1 MKKHIKRY
9 MIAVVTLLIL
19 VLIGY
24 MYMNNRVSE
33 MVTVS
38 YDNKKFDLKELEL
51 REEPFKVFFEDY
63 SKIPMIP
70 VNTNMLI
77 DFHELEVDK
86 IEVLDYLLDEQGHLR
101 YTEKEIVSLPV
112 EGINDD
118 YFLKLSPHPAM
129 YLSSAM
135 ETHVYRGIEMVIT
148 SANSAQSYLFV
159 FQTETGFEFTESNGV
174 TSEDTEEELSLPYAL
189 AIDSIIGVDPALNHD
204 MTYIAVN
211 FDNMENMTE
220 AIQDSIEIYL
230 SKYQVPIINESY
242 ATLVEKNML
251 IDDDFIKGILI
262 DFDSIVYVSDDE
274 LIIEASKFK
283 SGLGAV
289 GVEIIL
295 KKVDDVWSVISA
307 KITWI
312 S

>member
-1 MKKHIKRY
+1 MKKYIKKY
-9 MIAVVTLLIL
+9 MIAIVTLLIL

-24 MYMNNRVSE
+24 VYTNNRVSE

-38 YDNKKFDLKELEL
+38 YDNKNFDLKELEL

-63 SKIPMIP
+63 SKIPLIP

-77 DFHELEVDK
+77 DFHELNVDK
-86 IEVLDYLLDEQGHLR
+86 IEVLDYLLDEQGHFR

-112 EGINDD
+112 QVINND
-118 YFLKLSPHPAM
+118 YFLTLSPHPAM
-129 YLSSAM
+129 YLSSMM

-148 SANSAQSYLFV
+148 SADSAQSYLFV
-159 FQTETGFEFTESNGV
+159 FQTETGFELVEPNEV
-174 TSEDTEEELSLPYAL
+174 TPEVVEEELSLPYAL
-189 AIDSIIGVDPALNHD
+189 AIDSIIGVDPALNHE

-211 FDNMENMTE
+211 FDNLGNMTE
-220 AIQDSIEIYL
+220 AIQESIEIYL

-251 IDDDFIKGILI
+251 IEENYINGILI
-262 DFDSIVYVSDDE
+262 DFDSIVYISDNE
-274 LIIEASKFK
+274 LLIQASKFK

-289 GVEIIL
+289 GVEVIL
-295 KKVDDVWSVISA
+295 KKVDGVWSVISA
-307 KITWI
+307 EITWM

>member
-1 MKKHIKRY
+1 MKKYIKKY

-24 MYMNNRVSE
+24 MYMSNRASE

-38 YDNKKFDLKELEL
+38 YDNKNFDLKELEL

-70 VNTNMLI
+70 ENTNMLI
-77 DFHELEVDK
+77 DFHDLTVDK

-112 EGINDD
+112 EGINTD
-118 YFLKLSPHPAM
+118 YFLTLKPHPAM
-129 YLSSAM
+129 YLSSTM

-148 SANSAQSYLFV
+148 NADSAQSYLFV
-159 FQTETGFEFTESNGV
+159 FQTETGFEFTEADETTPIGI
-174 TSEDTEEELSLPYAL
+174 EDELALPYAL
-189 AIDSIIGVDPALNHD
+189 TIDSIIGVDPALNHE

-211 FDNMENMTE
+211 FDNMKNMTE
-220 AIQDSIEIYL
+220 DIQESIESYL

-251 IDDDFIKGILI
+251 IEENYINGILI
-262 DFDSIVYVSDDE
+262 DFDSIVYVSEDE
-274 LIIEASKFK
+274 LLIEGSKYK
-283 SGLGAV
+283 SSLGAV
-289 GVEIIL
+289 GVEVVL
-295 KKVDDVWSVISA
+295 KRVDGVWTVISA
-307 KITWI
+307 EMTWI

>member
-1 MKKHIKRY
+1 MKKYIKKY
-9 MIAVVTLLIL
+9 MIGVVILLIL

-24 MYMNNRVSE
+24 VYMDDRVSE

-38 YDNKKFDLKELEL
+38 YDNKNFDLKELEL

-77 DFHELEVDK
+77 DFHDLKVDK

-101 YTEKEIVSLPV
+101 YTEKEIVSLPLQ
-112 EGINDD
+112 GINND
-118 YFLKLSPHPAM
+118 YLLTLSPHPAM
-129 YLSSAM
+129 YLSSTI
-135 ETHVYRGIEMVIT
+135 ETHVYRGIEMVVT
-148 SANSAQSYLFV
+148 SADRAQSYLFV
-159 FQTETGFEFTESNGV
+159 FQTETGFELTEPNEV
-174 TSEDTEEELSLPYAL
+174 TPKNVEDELSLPYAL
-189 AIDSIIGVDPALNHD
+189 AIDSIIGVDPALNHE

-211 FDNMENMTE
+211 FDNLGYMTE
-220 AIQDSIEIYL
+220 AIQESIEIYL
-230 SKYQVPIINESY
+230 SKYQVPVINESY

-251 IDDDFIKGILI
+251 IDDDYIKGILI
-262 DFDSIVYVSDDE
+262 DFDSIIYVADDE
-274 LIIEASKFK
+274 FLIEASKFK

-289 GVEIIL
+289 GVEVIL
-295 KKVDDVWSVISA
+295 KKVDGVWSVISA